1 MSNVQ
6 RKEYLK
12 SECEC
17 VKTEK
22 KKQCSANNCNQNSS
36 STQNSN
42 QSNSSSPNN
51 CSQSNS
57 NDQNSTSTSISTETE
72 TLPAGEIISQLLS
85 NSHARCPTSDTLTIN
100 GKTYKLQL
108 TYRINKKRVQTFA
121 NHSLIDQGA
130 NGGFAGSN
138 MQEIALSDMQ
148 KVDVVGIKNTKC
160 NDLPV
165 GTFAGKIITSKDPI
179 IGIFHQYAYYGK
191 GNTIHS
197 PLQMEAFGQIVSKKP
212 KLLGG
217 QSMIQTLE
225 GHEIPL
231 SYQDG
236 LPYVRMSKPTK
247 RT

>member
-57 NDQNSTSTSISTETE
+57 NDQNSTSTSVSTETE

-85 NSHARCPTSDTLTIN
+85 NSHARCPTSDTLTFN

-108 TYRINKKRVQTFA
+108 TYHINEKRAQKLV
-121 NHSLIDQGA
+121 NHSLIDWGA
-130 NGGFAGSN
+130 NGGFTGSN
-138 MQEIALSDMQ
+138 MQPIVLLDMQ
-148 KVDVVGIKNTKC
+148 MVGIVGIKNTKY
-160 NDLPV
+160 NDLPI
-165 GTFAGKIITSKDPI
+165 GTFAGKIITTKDPI
-179 IGIFHQYAYYGK
+179 IGIST
-191 GNTIHS
+191 NMPIMERVIPSIH
-197 PLQMEAFGQIVSKKP
+197 LYKWRHLDK
-212 KLLGG
+212 
-217 QSMIQTLE
+217 
-225 GHEIPL
+225 
-231 SYQDG
+231 
-236 LPYVRMSKPTK
+236 
-247 RT
+247 